1 MTGSAEDL
9 LAPSRAIF
17 LRGLLD
23 ACHKSYWACIPV
35 HNSGVV
41 PRASDSRSAISAEIP
56 ALPFNRRDS
65 ATRVT
70 RRCLAAAVTDTG
82 PRYSR
87 STLPGWGGL
96 CMRMVN
102 TSVIVLIIHQH
113 GVFTVKR
120 EGKTPVAADIYRP
133 MTFQITAQSMQ
144 PPAGRIHIFRNFGVV
159 QRKKLLAEP
168 FCVLRLDARLRACL
182 EEALYAPVPE
192 AFYHRV

>member
-1 MTGSAEDL
+1 MAGSADDSP
-9 LAPSRAIF
+9 APSLAIF

-35 HNSGVV
+35 HSSGVV

-70 RRCLAAAVTDTG
+70 RRCLAASVTDTG

-87 STLPGWGGL
+87 NTLPGWGGL

-102 TSVIVLIIHQH
+102 TSVIVPIIHQH

-120 EGKTPVAADIYRP
+120 EGQTPVAANIHRP
-133 MTFQITAQSMQ
+133 MSFQITVQSMQ
-144 PPAGRIHIFRNFGVV
+144 PPARRIHIVRGFGVV
-159 QRKKLLAEP
+159 QRKKLFSKS

-182 EEALYAPVPE
+182 EEAL
-192 AFYHRV
+192 

>member
-9 LAPSRAIF
+9 PAPSRAIF

-23 ACHKSYWACIPV
+23 ACHRSYWACIPV
-35 HNSGVV
+35 HSSGVV

-56 ALPFNRRDS
+56 ALPFRRRDS

-70 RRCLAAAVTDTG
+70 RRCLAASVTDTG

-87 STLPGWGGL
+87 KTLPGWGGL

-102 TSVIVLIIHQH
+102 TSVIVLIIHKH
-113 GVFTVKR
+113 DVFTVKR
-120 EGKTPVAADIYRP
+120 EGQTPVAADIHRP
-133 MTFQITAQSMQ
+133 MTLQITVQSMQ

-159 QRKKLLAEP
+159 QREELFAKP
-168 FCVLRLDARLRACL
+168 FCMLRLDTRLRACL
-182 EEALYAPVPE
+182 EEPLYAPVPE
-192 AFYHRV
+192 ASYHCV